1 MMTGLLCLGL
11 VLVLAFLR
19 VPLGISLLAVSMGG
33 IAAIKGFDV
42 ARTVLPMTLSEAAFS
57 YELAVVPL
65 FILMGNVLS
74 CTGISQDLFRAA
86 HAFLGSVR
94 GGLALAT
101 MVTCAGFSAVCG
113 SSLATAATMSKVA
126 YPSMQQYGYSDRLA
140 SATIAAGGTLGI
152 LIPPSIILMI
162 YGILTQQN
170 IGELFIAGVLPG
182 LLGLA
187 MYMLVI
193 YLIAVLKPEHAPR
206 GARVAAAERWAS
218 LAGVWP
224 FVALFIVIIGGLYK
238 GLFTATEAGGIGA
251 GMALLIAKLQGR
263 LDWLRFLEVMKET
276 AMTSVM
282 LYVVLFGA
290 MIFSQLVSFSGLA
303 DELLSMVNGW
313 GLSRMGVLVS
323 ILVVFLLLGCVMDS
337 MAIILIFVPLFTPT
351 LIAQEFDLV
360 WFGIIVVVLT
370 EIGLITPPVGM
381 NVFVLKA
388 NLPSVPVGTIFRGLL
403 PFIAIDVLRLG
414 LLVAFPSISL
424 LLVQWMK

>member
-1 MMTGLLCLGL
+1 MTIGLIGLGL
-11 VLVLAFLR
+11 VLLLAFMR
-19 VPLGISLLAVSMGG
+19 VPLGISLLTVAIGG
-33 IAAIKGFDV
+33 ITALNNFDV
-42 ARTVLPMTLSEAAFS
+42 ARTMLPMTLTEAAFS

-74 CTGISQDLFRAA
+74 RTGISEDLFRAA
-86 HAFLGSVR
+86 NAFLGGVR

-113 SSLATAATMSKVA
+113 SSFATAATMAKVA
-126 YPSMQQYGYSDRLA
+126 YPSMQKYGYSDRLA

-187 MYMLVI
+187 MYMGVI
-193 YLIAVLKPEHAPR
+193 YLIAVFKPEHAPR
-206 GARVAAAERWAS
+206 GQRGTAQERWAS

-224 FVALFIVIIGGLYK
+224 FVALFLLIIGGLYM
-238 GLFTATEAGGIGA
+238 GWFTATEAGGIGA
-251 GMALLIAKLQGR
+251 GTALLIALSQRR
-263 LDWLRFLEVMKET
+263 LGWSRFGEVMKET
-276 AMTSVM
+276 AYTSVM

-290 MIFSQLVSFSGLA
+290 MMFSQFISFSGLA
-303 DELLSMVNGW
+303 DELLNLVNGS
-313 GLSRMGVLVS
+313 GLSRMG
-323 ILVVFLLLGCVMDS
+323 ILLAILAVFLLLGCVMDS
-337 MAIILIFVPLFTPT
+337 MAIILIFVPLFMPT
-351 LIAQEFDLV
+351 LVAQGFDLV

-388 NLPSVPVGTIFRGLL
+388 NLPRVPVGAIFRGLV
-403 PFIAIDVLRLG
+403 PFIGVDLLRLAV
-414 LLVAFPSISL
+414 LVAFPPISL
-424 LLVQWMK
+424 WLVHLMR

>member
-1 MMTGLLCLGL
+1 
-11 VLVLAFLR
+11 
-19 VPLGISLLAVSMGG
+19 
-33 IAAIKGFDV
+33 
-42 ARTVLPMTLSEAAFS
+42 
-57 YELAVVPL
+57 
-65 FILMGNVLS
+65 
-74 CTGISQDLFRAA
+74 
-86 HAFLGSVR
+86 
-94 GGLALAT
+94 
-101 MVTCAGFSAVCG
+101 
-113 SSLATAATMSKVA
+113 
-126 YPSMQQYGYSDRLA
+126 
-140 SATIAAGGTLGI
+140 
-152 LIPPSIILMI
+152 
-162 YGILTQQN
+162 
-170 IGELFIAGVLPG
+170 
-182 LLGLA
+182 
-187 MYMLVI
+187 
-193 YLIAVLKPEHAPR
+193 
-206 GARVAAAERWAS
+206 
-218 LAGVWP
+218 
-224 FVALFIVIIGGLYK
+224 
-238 GLFTATEAGGIGA
+238 
-251 GMALLIAKLQGR
+251 
-263 LDWLRFLEVMKET
+263 MKET

>member
-1 MMTGLLCLGL
+1 MTIGLICLGL
-11 VLVLAFLR
+11 VLLLAFLR
-19 VPLGISLLAVSMGG
+19 VPLGIALLTVSIGG
-33 IAAIKGFDV
+33 ITALNSFDV
-42 ARTVLPMTLSEAAFS
+42 ARTMIPMTLTEAAFS

-74 CTGISQDLFRAA
+74 RTGISEDLFRAA
-86 HAFLGSVR
+86 NAFLGGVR

-113 SSLATAATMSKVA
+113 SSFATAATMAKVA
-126 YPSMQQYGYSDRLA
+126 YPSMQKYGYSDRLA

-187 MYMLVI
+187 MYMGVI
-193 YLIAVLKPEHAPR
+193 YLVAVFRPEHAPR
-206 GARVAAAERWAS
+206 GERGTAQERWAS

-224 FVALFIVIIGGLYK
+224 FVALFLLIIGGLYK
-238 GLFTATEAGGIGA
+238 GWFTATEAGGIGA
-251 GMALLIAKLQGR
+251 GMALLIALAQRR
-263 LDWLRFLEVMKET
+263 LGWVRFAEVMKET
-276 AMTSVM
+276 AHTSVM

-290 MIFSQLVSFSGLA
+290 MLFSQFISFSGLA
-303 DELLSMVNGW
+303 DELLSLVNGS
-313 GLSRMGVLVS
+313 GLSRMG
-323 ILVVFLLLGCVMDS
+323 ILLAILAVFLLLGCVMDS
-337 MAIILIFVPLFTPT
+337 MAIILIFVPLFMPT
-351 LIAQEFDLV
+351 LVAQGFDLV

-388 NLPSVPVGTIFRGLL
+388 NLPKVPVGAIFRGLV
-403 PFIAIDVLRLG
+403 PFIAVDALRLAV
-414 LLVAFPSISL
+414 LVTFPLISL
-424 LLVQWMK
+424 VLVQWMK

>member
-19 VPLGISLLAVSMGG
+19 VPLGISLLAVSIGG

-224 FVALFIVIIGGLYK
+224 FVAIFIVIIGGLYK

-388 NLPSVPVGTIFRGLL
+388 NLPSVPVGTIFRGLI